1 MIFGLQFPAIC
12 GTTVGGVQR
21 ENFASLNFVP
31 HPLSGVAARETE
43 QAEQQL
49 GDSLDYASR

>member
-1 MIFGLQFPAIC
+1 LQFPAIC
-12 GTTVGGVQR
+12 GTTVGGCAAR
-21 ENFASLNFVP
+21 NFAILNFVP